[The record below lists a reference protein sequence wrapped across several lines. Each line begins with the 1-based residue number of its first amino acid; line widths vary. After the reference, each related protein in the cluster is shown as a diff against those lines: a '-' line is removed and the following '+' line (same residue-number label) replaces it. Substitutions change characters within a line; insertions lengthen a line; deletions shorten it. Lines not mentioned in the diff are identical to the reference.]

1 MKRAHR
7 MPFGTSLTAH
17 GVHFRLWAPAAQRVA
32 LQLVKD
38 DGEESI
44 SMTSS
49 VDGWFDSI
57 VPHARPGSRYRYRI
71 DDKLNVP
78 DPASR
83 CNPDDVHAPS
93 QVIDPNAYVWKD
105 SEWRGKPW
113 ETAVIYEIHVGAF
126 TAEGTFRAVVERLDY
141 LIALGVTAIELM
153 PVADFPGQRNWGYDG
168 VLQFA
173 PDSSYGKPE
182 DLKYLVD
189 TAHQK
194 GLMVFLD
201 VVYNHFGPEGNYLH
215 AYAPQFF
222 TERHHTPWGAAINF
236 DGEGSRVVRDF
247 FIHNAL
253 YWLEEFHF
261 DGLRFDAV
269 HAIVDDTKP
278 HILIELA
285 EAVHAGPG
293 QERHVHLMLE
303 NDHNTSRYLQRDAA
317 SRSRWYTAQ
326 WNDDIHHV
334 AHVLAT
340 DEIDGYYADYADQP
354 VKHFLRCLTQG
365 FAYQGEKSP
374 FRHGEIRGEPSGSLP
389 LTAFISFMQN
399 HDQVGNRAF
408 GERLAMQAD
417 PTALRALT
425 AAILLAPSPPLLF
438 MGEEFGASQPFQFF
452 CHFGADLA
460 DAVRDGRRRE
470 FAQFARFSDPARRES
485 IPDPNDVATFERSKL
500 DWAQITTSPHDAWL
514 TFYKT
519 LLGLRQQVIVPR
531 LAKMQGGH
539 AEGTMIGERGLC
551 IRWRLGDDSVL
562 TLHANL
568 GNEASPGFARP
579 IGEIV
584 YATENLSSDNVMAP
598 WSAAWYINKSS
609 EV

>member
-1 MKRAHR
+1 MS
-7 MPFGTSLTAH
+7 FGTNLTAD
-17 GVHFRLWAPAAQRVA
+17 GVHFRLWAPAAQHVA
-32 LQLVKD
+32 LLLDKN
-38 DGEESI
+38 GSEESI

-49 VDGWFDSI
+49 TDGWFERI
-57 VPHARPGSRYRYRI
+57 VPHARSGSRYRYRI
-71 DDKLNVP
+71 DDKLNAP

-83 CNPDDVHAPS
+83 YNPDDVHAPS
-93 QVIDPNAYVWKD
+93 QVIDPSAYVWKD
-105 SEWRGKPW
+105 SEWRGRPW

-126 TAEGTFRAVVERLDY
+126 TSEGTFRAVVERLDY

-201 VVYNHFGPEGNYLH
+201 VVYNHFGPEGNYLY

-236 DGEGSRVVRDF
+236 DGESSRVVRDF

-269 HAIVDDTKP
+269 HAIVDDSTP
-278 HILIELA
+278 HILTELA

-293 QERHVHLMLE
+293 QERHIHLMLE
-303 NDHNTSRYLQRDAA
+303 NDHNASQYLQRNEA
-317 SRSRWYTAQ
+317 SQPHWYTAQ

-334 AHVLAT
+334 THVLAT
-340 DEIDGYYADYADQP
+340 DETDGYYTDYGDRP
-354 VKHFLRCLTQG
+354 VAHLLRCLTQG

-374 FRHGEIRGEPSGSLP
+374 FRQGENRGEPSGGLP

-408 GERLAMQAD
+408 GERLAMLAD
-417 PTALRALT
+417 PTVLRALI
-425 AAILLAPSPPLLF
+425 AVILLAPSPPLLF
-438 MGEEFGASQPFQFF
+438 MGEEFAANQPFQFF
-452 CHFGADLA
+452 CNFGADLA
-460 DAVRDGRRRE
+460 DAVREGRRKE

-500 DWAQITTSPHDAWL
+500 DWSQIATSPHDAWL
-514 TFYKT
+514 TLYKT
-519 LLGLRQQVIVPR
+519 LLALRHRVIVPR
-531 LAKMQGGH
+531 LANMQGGA
-539 AEGTMIGERGLC
+539 AEGTLIGEHGIC
-551 IRWRLGDDSVL
+551 IRWHFGDSSVL
-562 TLHANL
+562 TLNANL
-568 GNEASPGFARP
+568 GDASVPGFAQP
-579 IGEIV
+579 TDEII
-584 YATENLSSDNVMAP
+584 YATENFSSGNVMTP
-598 WSAAWYINKSS
+598 WSAVWYINKSS
-609 EV
+609 